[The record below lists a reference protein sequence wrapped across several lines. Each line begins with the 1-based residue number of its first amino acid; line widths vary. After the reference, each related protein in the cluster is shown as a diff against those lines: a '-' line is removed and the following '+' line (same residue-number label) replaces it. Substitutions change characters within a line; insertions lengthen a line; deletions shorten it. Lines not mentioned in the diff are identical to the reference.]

1 VLTFTLG
8 RAAHCARLE
17 GLFPQASKNDKEKNM
32 KKGLIVY
39 LVDSDNLPEAF
50 DGDSALTHLSLS
62 FDQSVLAASTEGFYD
77 IPEAWHL
84 MLTRGMQYI
93 SCVKGRFDEAGKIEL
108 YGESLR
114 LYG

>member
-1 VLTFTLG
+1 
-8 RAAHCARLE
+8 
-17 GLFPQASKNDKEKNM
+17 M

-50 DGDSALTHLSLS
+50 DGDNALSHLSLS
-62 FDQSVLAASTEGFYD
+62 CDHSVLAASTEGFYD

-93 SCVKGRFDEAGKIEL
+93 SCVKGRLNESGDIEL
-108 YGESLR
+108 YGEPLR

>member
-1 VLTFTLG
+1 
-8 RAAHCARLE
+8 
-17 GLFPQASKNDKEKNM
+17 M

-39 LVDSDNLPEAF
+39 LTDSYTLPMNFDADEAL
-50 DGDSALTHLSLS
+50 AALSLS
-62 FDQSVLAASTEGFYD
+62 CDHSVLAASAEGFYD

-93 SCVKGRFDEAGKIEL
+93 SCIKGRFNKAGDIEL
-108 YGESLR
+108 YGEPMR

>member
-1 VLTFTLG
+1 
-8 RAAHCARLE
+8 
-17 GLFPQASKNDKEKNM
+17 M

-39 LVDSDNLPEAF
+39 LTNSDTLPMTFDADEAL
-50 DGDSALTHLSLS
+50 AALSLS
-62 FDQSVLAASTEGFYD
+62 CDQSVLAASAEGFYD

-93 SCVKGRFDEAGKIEL
+93 SCIKGRFKESGHIEI
-108 YGESLR
+108 YGEPLR

>member
-1 VLTFTLG
+1 
-8 RAAHCARLE
+8 
-17 GLFPQASKNDKEKNM
+17 M

-108 YGESLR
+108 YGEPLR

>member
-1 VLTFTLG
+1 
-8 RAAHCARLE
+8 
-17 GLFPQASKNDKEKNM
+17 M

-39 LVDSDNLPEAF
+39 LTDSDSLPMTFDADEAL
-50 DGDSALTHLSLS
+50 AALSLS
-62 FDQSVLAASTEGFYD
+62 SDHSVLAASAEGFYD

-93 SCVKGRFDEAGKIEL
+93 SCIKGRFNESGDIEL
-108 YGESLR
+108 YGEALR

>member
-1 VLTFTLG
+1 
-8 RAAHCARLE
+8 
-17 GLFPQASKNDKEKNM
+17 M

-39 LVDSDNLPEAF
+39 LTDSNTLPMTF
-50 DGDSALTHLSLS
+50 DADEALTSLSLS
-62 FDQSVLAASTEGFYD
+62 CDRSVLAASAEGFYD

-93 SCVKGRFDEAGKIEL
+93 SCIKGRFNEAGNIEL
-108 YGESLR
+108 YGEQLR

>member
-1 VLTFTLG
+1 
-8 RAAHCARLE
+8 
-17 GLFPQASKNDKEKNM
+17 M

-39 LVDSDNLPEAF
+39 LTDSNTLPMTFDADEAL
-50 DGDSALTHLSLS
+50 AALSLS
-62 FDQSVLAASTEGFYD
+62 CDHSVLAASAEGFYD

-93 SCVKGRFDEAGKIEL
+93 SCIKGRFNEAGNIEL
-108 YGESLR
+108 YGEPLR

>member
-1 VLTFTLG
+1 
-8 RAAHCARLE
+8 
-17 GLFPQASKNDKEKNM
+17 M

-39 LVDSDNLPEAF
+39 LTDSNTLPMTFDADEALA
-50 DGDSALTHLSLS
+50 SLSLS
-62 FDQSVLAASTEGFYD
+62 CEHSVLAGSADGFYD

-93 SCVKGRFDEAGKIEL
+93 SCVKGRFNEAGNIEL
-108 YGESLR
+108 YGEQLR